1 MWGLYL
7 LVYDGGIGEGG
18 GSILRLVTSLA
29 LVTQES
35 VKIFNIRKNR
45 PKPGLKTQHLVGLR
59 AIAEFCGGELEGDT
73 LGSEVISF
81 IPSNSWNSK
90 LKIRVTTAG
99 SLGLILQSLQVAITG
114 VKKHTLEVEFQGGA
128 TFGKWAPSIP
138 YVDHVT
144 WEIFRKMN
152 FDLKIK
158 INRHGFYPKG
168 GAQVSA
174 ELCSPPHIHG
184 LKIGTFMKPKVANIL
199 SIESKHLQRARVA
212 ERQTNTIVSELE
224 KHDINSKVINESVS
238 SDNPGSG
245 VLIYSKAE
253 NSVMSGDFVGERR
266 LSAERVGQ
274 KAFERY
280 FNTIKKQCT
289 VDPFLADQILPI
301 MATASSSS
309 VFLTPYLS
317 NHTKTNIKLIKD
329 VLDIEVNTEKI
340 DNRFKVSID
349 V

>member
-1 MWGLYL
+1 L
-7 LVYDGGIGEGG
+7 LVYDGSIGEGG

-35 VKIFNIRKNR
+35 VKIINIRKNR

-59 AIAEFCGGELEGDT
+59 ALAEFCGGELEGDT

-81 IPSNSWNSK
+81 IPSDSWNSK

-99 SLGLILQSLQVAITG
+99 SLGLILQSLQVAIAG
-114 VKKHTLEVEFQGGA
+114 VKNHTLEVEFQGGA

-152 FDLKIK
+152 FDLEIK

-168 GAQVSA
+168 GAQVLA
-174 ELCSPPHIHG
+174 KLCSPPLIQG
-184 LKIGTFMKPKVANIL
+184 LSIDTFTKPKMANIL
-199 SIESKHLQRARVA
+199 SFESKHLQRARVA
-212 ERQTNTIVSELE
+212 ERQTKTIVSELE
-224 KHDINSKVINESVS
+224 KHDINSKIINESVS
-238 SDNPGSG
+238 SDNAGSG

-266 LSAERVGQ
+266 ISAEKVGQ
-274 KAFERY
+274 KAFKRY
-280 FNTIKKQCT
+280 FNTIKKECT

-309 VFLTPYLS
+309 IFLTPYLS
-317 NHTKTNIKLIKD
+317 DHTKTNMKLIKD
-329 VLDIEVNTEKI
+329 VLDVEVNTENI